1 MTFFLVRLGNLAHAE
16 NQITTLA
23 KDEGL
28 VRQAIAT
35 LAEDQAQAKYAQS
48 QTKRY
53 NELYKNGAVSQDQAH
68 VLKLFTYNTFSK
80 QHELKRSQSKI
91 IPHHQNHLHCTHH

>member
-1 MTFFLVRLGNLAHAE
+1 MTFFLVRLGNLAHTE

-53 NELYKNGAVSQDQAH
+53 NELYKNGAVSQDQAQ
-68 VLKLFTYNTFSK
+68 LYSTNSET
-80 QHELKRSQSKI
+80 SQATLQADREAIQNAQAVVRGDKI
-91 IPHHQNHLHCTHH
+91 AI